1 MPVDEELWHSE
12 YKTITHN
19 GIDIGYEDLYRYV
32 TNREYNGEL
41 AKQMIGLVE
50 HLYLNALQS
59 NNTVITEKFNKI
71 FTM

>member
-1 MPVDEELWHSE
+1 
-12 YKTITHN
+12 
-19 GIDIGYEDLYRYV
+19 
-32 TNREYNGEL
+32 
-41 AKQMIGLVE
+41 MIGLVE